1 MGAVLLSPF
10 YILLNIYLFFR
21 ISTWFATLSP
31 LLAGYPFFVPFLVCG
46 TLFSLTPL
54 FGTFGRGRFRTVTK
68 RISNY
73 WLGVLMYALI
83 FLIIADLGRL
93 IDWLANGKQAS
104 SFSTPVWRIIG
115 AAIIGAT
122 AAVTLYGI
130 RHASCIKT
138 VCYDVAIHKQCS
150 HPPIRIAL
158 IADLHLG
165 WNAGVRHMQ
174 KVCAAINRMKPD
186 LIVFAGDIF
195 DNEFDSI
202 ERPDEIAAMIRSV
215 RSTYGS
221 YACWGNHDVEELI
234 FAGFTFKSGK
244 VAPERSG
251 EMPASDD
258 SFRSAGM
265 PATQNSGS
273 VSSAGMSATQNSDS
287 AKSTGMQATQ
297 NGSSVRSAG
306 VSVPQ
311 DTDIQNRSKAGNL
324 QMCRFLEKAGIRL
337 LEDETVLI
345 GDAFYLSG
353 RLDASSKE
361 KSGIVRLTPDELTS
375 GLDHTKPILVIDHQP
390 SELRELSGAGV
401 DLALSG
407 HTHDGQLF
415 PGNLTTRIGWMNS
428 RGKLVLGNMTSIVT
442 SGAGVWGPAMRV
454 GTDSEV
460 VEITVQFDAS

>member
-31 LLAGYPFFVPFLVCG
+31 LLAGYPFIVPFLVCG
-46 TLFSLTPL
+46 TLFALTPL
-54 FGTFGRGRFRTVTK
+54 FGAFGRGRFRTVTK

-73 WLGVLMYALI
+73 WLGILMYALI
-83 FLIIADLGRL
+83 FLMIADLGRL
-93 IDWLANGKQAS
+93 IDWLANGRQAA
-104 SFSTPVWRIIG
+104 SFRTPVWRIIG
-115 AAIIGAT
+115 AAIVGAT

-138 VCYDVAIHKQCS
+138 VRYDAAIHKQCS

-158 IADLHLG
+158 VADLHLG
-165 WNAGVRHMQ
+165 WNAGVRQMQ
-174 KVCAAINRMKPD
+174 KVCAALSRMRPD
-186 LIVFAGDIF
+186 LVVFAGDIF

-234 FAGFTFKSGK
+234 FAGFTFKHSK
-244 VAPERSG
+244 
-251 EMPASDD
+251 
-258 SFRSAGM
+258 
-265 PATQNSGS
+265 
-273 VSSAGMSATQNSDS
+273 
-287 AKSTGMQATQ
+287 
-297 NGSSVRSAG
+297 
-306 VSVPQ
+306 
-311 DTDIQNRSKAGNL
+311 TDNL

-337 LEDETVLI
+337 LEDETILI
-345 GDAFYLSG
+345 GGAFYLSG

-361 KSGIVRLTPDELTS
+361 KSGVVRLTPDELTS

-390 SELRELSGAGV
+390 SELRGLADAGV

-428 RGKLVLGNMTSIVT
+428 RGKLVLDNMTSIVT

-460 VEITVQFDAS
+460 VEITVRFEGLRSGG